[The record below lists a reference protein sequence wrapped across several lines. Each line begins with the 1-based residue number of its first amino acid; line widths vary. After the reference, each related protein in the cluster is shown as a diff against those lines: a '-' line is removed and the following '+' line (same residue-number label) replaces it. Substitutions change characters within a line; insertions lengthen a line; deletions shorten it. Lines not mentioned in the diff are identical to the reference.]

1 VTLPPQATTSSRAA
15 SSGPA
20 PAPMAQLDDVAIAD
34 LELVLDGVRLPWAV
48 LGDRWADATAPKT
61 AADHAVGVRVAA
73 DVAVRALDVG
83 ALLVVDREGTP
94 VARFASL
101 TAAEATFPPHSSPVV
116 LCGVPSRVRRRES
129 SLLARRAARPDELS
143 PPAGPRV
150 VVLAARPP
158 LAGELSRLTR
168 ESAAAGGEPTELV
181 VLVPAEQPTA
191 DGVDPVR
198 LLRCTDLAAAAD
210 APDAV
215 VLPVP
220 ACWRDPVSDEHLVR
234 ALGEAY
240 GAQRAVLLGDHPS
253 WTALVAAA
261 RAGRP
266 LPAVAD
272 ESVLVA
278 LTGWGAPRSRRG
290 LVVMLTGLSGSGKST
305 IARDLAHYVM
315 ATTDRT
321 VSLLD
326 GDDVRRLLSSGLGFD
341 HASRDLNVRRIAY
354 VAAEVARHGGIA
366 VCAPIAPYRESR
378 AAARAMVTAVGDFV
392 LVHVATPLEEC
403 ERRDL
408 KGLYARA
415 RSGELDQ
422 FTGISDPYEEPDD
435 ADVVVDTTGISR
447 ERALQ
452 VVVDHLVQ
460 QGWLP
465 GPAVR

>member
-1 VTLPPQATTSSRAA
+1 VTLPPQATTSSHTAP
-15 SSGPA
+15 SGA
-20 PAPMAQLDDVAIAD
+20 PAVPVAQLDDVAMAD
-34 LELVLDGVRLPWAV
+34 LERVLDGVRLPWDV
-48 LGDRWADATAPKT
+48 LGDRWVETAVPRA
-61 AADHAVGVRVAA
+61 AADPALGIRVAH

-101 TAAEATFPPHSSPVV
+101 ARPQPTFPPDRSPVV
-116 LCGVPSRVRRRES
+116 LRGLASRERRRES
-129 SLLARRAARPDELS
+129 SLLARRAARPDELP

-158 LAGELSRLTR
+158 LAGELSRLAH
-168 ESAAAGGEPTELV
+168 ESSAAAEPAELV

-191 DGVDPVR
+191 DGMDPVR

-220 ACWRDPVSDEHLVR
+220 VCWRDPASDEHLVR
-234 ALGEAY
+234 ALGDAY
-240 GAQRAVLLGDHPS
+240 GADRAVLLGDHPS

-261 RAGRP
+261 RAGTP
-266 LPAVAD
+266 LPAVAH

-278 LTGWGAPRSRRG
+278 LTGWSAPRSRRG

-305 IARDLAHYVM
+305 IARDLAHHVM

-354 VAAEVARHGGIA
+354 VGAEVARHGGIA

-415 RSGELDQ
+415 RRGELDQ

-435 ADVVVDTTGISR
+435 ADVVVDTTSMPR

-465 GPAVR
+465 GPAAR